1 MYRLFNGILVLAGL
15 VLVPAAAFA
24 QASIV
29 GTVKDASGAVLP
41 GVTVE
46 ASSPALIEKTRSVIS
61 NSTGQYSIEDL
72 RPGTYTVTFTLPGFT
87 TIKREGIEL
96 AGSFIATVNAD
107 LKVGG
112 VTETITVS
120 GEAPVVDVTSTR
132 NQQVISGQTIAEIPS
147 SRQYSAFTHLVPA
160 INVQQNDFSGS
171 NPALYSVFQI
181 HGGRRN
187 EGQVLVDGMSGGYQ
201 GMGVSGYVPEVGN
214 AQEVV
219 FSLSGGLG
227 EATTGGPQM
236 NIIPKQG
243 GNNFSG
249 SLFISGTGDSFQ
261 GSNLTPE
268 IMAQGLIAT
277 NSIGKLWDINPSF
290 GGPIVRDKLWF
301 FGTYRYQIS
310 RQNVASMWV
319 NRNAGD
325 PTKWTYDP
333 VLSEQAVADGN
344 WNNGSARIT
353 WQVTPRNKF
362 SVWSSVQYHCL
373 YCDGGGDGTGL
384 GFGGMIT
391 SPEATA
397 TNENHPSMLTQLSW
411 TSPYTNRLLLEA
423 NAQLGPYFWWG
434 SRQKN
439 SYDTTMIP
447 VQETG
452 GPFPNI
458 NYRAP
463 VGLGAGAWS
472 DHVGLT
478 NIVQGSA
485 SYITGS
491 HSMKVGFR
499 YHHNMSTF
507 PANFYNN
514 TLLRYTFTDGIPNQ
528 VLEYAEHASEQ
539 EQQQTMYALYAQD
552 RWTLNRLSVQGALRF
567 EHLSDF
573 FPEQRMGPNR
583 FLPTAV
589 IFPAEDGPLN
599 QKELM
604 PRVGASYDV
613 FGNGKTAVKFFLGR
627 YVTTFN
633 TVDEWANFSPAGI
646 NRFQSTDQRGWND
659 FTYPVGDPRRG
670 NYVPDC
676 NFLDPAANGECGL
689 GNPFFGKALPTNSI
703 DPAFVDGWNTREY
716 SWDLTTGVTQ
726 EVAPRVSLQV
736 DYVRRSWGN
745 LGAIVNDAWSASD
758 FDTFVY
764 NVPSDPRLPGGGG
777 YALTFRDVKPAKIQQ
792 ISNRL
797 TFADNV
803 GGAFN
808 KFNGVDV
815 TVNARLRN
823 VTIQGGTSTGNVVED
838 SCGVVTQNPEYY
850 IFGPWGG
857 TGGFLDTFLGGVGQ
871 WPQEFCHRESGWK
884 TNIKGLASY
893 TVPKID
899 VLVSGTFK
907 SLPYPGNEFPSV
919 QSQSLGGQA
928 LALFLGIPG
937 VDSTNLGRPLSSG
950 IPIQFLQIVKPG
962 TLYGD
967 RLSSIDLRFGKI
979 LRYGNS
985 RTAINFDVYNLFN
998 ANTTEVF
1005 QRSYSAP
1012 TPPGATPRSTYLDPL
1027 QIMSARFFKISA
1039 QLDF

>member
-1 MYRLFNGILVLAGL
+1 MMQRLLRVIVLTSVAL
-15 VLVPAAAFA
+15 MPATVFA

-29 GTVKDASGAVLP
+29 GTVRDASGAVLP

-46 ASSPALIEKTRSVIS
+46 ASSPALIEKARSVVT
-61 NSTGQYSIEDL
+61 NGVGQYSIEDL
-72 RPGTYTVTFTLPGFT
+72 RPGTYTVSFALSGFT
-87 TIKREGIEL
+87 TVKREGVQL

-112 VTETITVS
+112 VAETITVS
-120 GEAPVVDVTSTR
+120 GEAPIVDVTSAR
-132 NQQVISGQTIAEIPS
+132 NQQVISGQTVAEIPS
-147 SRQYSAFTHLVPA
+147 SRQYSAFTHLIPA
-160 INVQQNDFSGS
+160 INVQANDFSGS

-187 EGQVLVDGMSGGYQ
+187 EGQVLVDGMNGGYQ

-249 SLFISGTGDSFQ
+249 SFFISGTGDSFQ
-261 GSNLTPE
+261 GDNLTPE
-268 IMAQGLIAT
+268 IEAQGLKAT
-277 NSIGKLWDINPSF
+277 NSIKKLWDINPSG

-301 FGTYRYQIS
+301 FGTYRYQVS

-319 NRNAGD
+319 NKNAGN
-325 PTKWTYDP
+325 PNSWVYEP
-333 VLSEQAVADGN
+333 VLTEQAVADGN
-344 WNNGSARIT
+344 WNNGSGRLT
-353 WQVTPRNKF
+353 WQISPRNKF
-362 SVWSSVQYHCL
+362 SAWTSVQYHCL

-384 GFGGMIT
+384 GFGAAIS
-391 SPEATA
+391 SPEATQ

-439 SYDTTMIP
+439 SYDATTIQ
-447 VQETG
+447 VQDTG
-452 GPFPNI
+452 GAVPGI
-458 NYRAP
+458 NYRSSN
-463 VGLGAGAWS
+463 WS
-472 DHVGLT
+472 GHTGTT
-478 NIVQGSA
+478 NIFQGSA

-491 HSMKVGFR
+491 HSTKFGFR

-507 PANFYNN
+507 PKNFYNN
-514 TLLRYTFTDGIPNQ
+514 TQLKYTFDNGVPTNVTAFADQ
-528 VLEYAEHASEQ
+528 ASEQ
-539 EQQQTMYALYAQD
+539 EQQQTMFAFYAQD
-552 RWTLNRLSVQGALRF
+552 RWTINRLSVQAGLRF
-567 EHLSDF
+567 EHLSDY

-589 IFPAEDGPLN
+589 VFPAEDGPLN
-599 QKELM
+599 QKDLM
-604 PRVGASYDV
+604 PRIGASYDV
-613 FGNGKTAVKFFLGR
+613 FGNGKTAVKFFVGR

-633 TVDEWANFSPAGI
+633 TVDEWVNFSPAGLSKFVTSD
-646 NRFQSTDQRGWND
+646 NRGWTDANHD
-659 FTYPVGDPRRG
+659 FVA
-670 NYVPDC
+670 DC
-676 NFLDPAANGECGL
+676 NFLNPAANGECGPGSL
-689 GNPFFGKALPTNSI
+689 FFGKQTSPQTV

-716 SWDLTTGVTQ
+716 SWDLNAGITQ
-726 EVAPRVSLQV
+726 EIAPRVSVQV
-736 DYVRRSWGN
+736 DYVRRTWGN
-745 LGAIVNDAWSASD
+745 LPATINRAWTPAD
-758 FDTFVY
+758 FDTFVF
-764 NVPSDPRLPGGGG
+764 NVPQDSRLPGGGG
-777 YALTFRDVKPAKIQQ
+777 YPVTFRDIKPAKYQQ
-792 ISNRL
+792 VDNFL

-803 GGAFN
+803 GGATN
-808 KFNGVDV
+808 NFNGVDV

-823 VTIQGGTSTGNVVED
+823 VTLQGGTSTGNVVED
-838 SCGVVTQNPEYY
+838 GCGVVQAHPEFY

-857 TGGFLDTFLGGVGQ
+857 TETFGDTFLGGVAQ
-871 WPQEFCHRESGWK
+871 WPQQFCHRESGWK
-884 TNIKGLASY
+884 TNFKGLASY
-893 TVPKID
+893 TIPKID
-899 VLVSGTFK
+899 VLLSGTFR

-919 QSQSLGGQA
+919 QSQSLGGTA
-928 LALFLGIPG
+928 TGLFFGIPG
-937 VDSTNLGRPLSSG
+937 VDNTTLGRPLASG
-950 IPIQFLQIVKPG
+950 IPVEFLQIVEPG
-962 TLYGD
+962 KLYGD

-985 RTAINFDVYNLFN
+985 RTMINFDVYNLFN
-998 ANTTEVF
+998 SNTTEVF
-1005 QRSYSAP
+1005 QRTYSPP
-1012 TPPGATPRSTYLDPL
+1012 TTGTPRSTYLDPL

>member
-1 MYRLFNGILVLAGL
+1 MMMQRLLQVIGLTAVVLM
-15 VLVPAAAFA
+15 PATVFA

-29 GTVKDASGAVLP
+29 GTVRDASGAVLP

-46 ASSPALIEKTRSVIS
+46 ASSPALIEKARSVVS
-61 NSTGQYSIEDL
+61 SGTGQYAIEDL
-72 RPGTYTVTFTLPGFT
+72 RSGTYTVTFSLSGFT
-87 TIKREGIEL
+87 TVRREGVQL
-96 AGSFIATVNAD
+96 AGSFIATINAD

-112 VTETITVS
+112 VAETITVS
-120 GEAPVVDVTSTR
+120 GEAPIVDVTSAR
-132 NQQVISGQTIAEIPS
+132 NQQVISGQTVGEIPS
-147 SRQYSAFTHLVPA
+147 SRQYSALTHLIPA

-187 EGQVLVDGMSGGYQ
+187 EGQVLVDGMNGGYQ

-249 SLFISGTGDSFQ
+249 SIFLSGTGDAFQ

-268 IMAQGLIAT
+268 LTAQGLIAT
-277 NSIGKLWDINPSF
+277 NSIKKLWDINPSF
-290 GGPIVRDKLWF
+290 GGPIVRDKVWF

-319 NRNAGD
+319 NRNAGNPNSWSFD
-325 PTKWTYDP
+325 PILT
-333 VLSEQAVADGN
+333 EQAVADGN

-353 WQVTPRNKF
+353 WQVSPRNKF
-362 SVWSSVQYHCL
+362 SAWTSVQYHCL

-384 GFGGMIT
+384 GFGAAIS
-391 SPEATA
+391 SPEATQ

-439 SYDTTMIP
+439 AYDNSIIQ
-447 VQETG
+447 VQETA
-452 GPFPNI
+452 GPIPNI
-458 NYRAP
+458 VYRSAN
-463 VGLGAGAWS
+463 WS
-472 DHVGLT
+472 GHTGTT
-478 NIVQGSA
+478 NIFQGA
-485 SYITGS
+485 VSYITGS
-491 HSMKVGFR
+491 HSAKFGARFHKNV
-499 YHHNMSTF
+499 STF
-507 PANFYNN
+507 PKNYYND
-514 TLLRYTFTDGIPNQ
+514 TLLEYSFTNGVPTQ
-528 VLEYAEHASEQ
+528 VNAFADHASEQ
-539 EQQQTMYALYAQD
+539 EQHQTMIALYAQD
-552 RWTLNRLSVQGALRF
+552 RWTLNRLSVQAGLRF
-567 EHLSDF
+567 EHLGDY

-589 IFPAEDGPLN
+589 VFPAEDGPLS
-599 QKELM
+599 QKDLM
-604 PRVGASYDV
+604 PRLGATYDL
-613 FGNGKTAVKFFLGR
+613 FGNGKTALKFFVGR

-646 NRFQSTDQRGWND
+646 NRFQSSDQRGWTDTDAD
-659 FTYPVGDPRRG
+659 F
-670 NYVPDC
+670 VPDC
-676 NFLDPAANGECGL
+676 NFLNPAANGECGI
-689 GNPFFGKALPTNSI
+689 GNPFFGKALPTNSV
-703 DPAFVDGWNTREY
+703 DPAFVNGWNTREY
-716 SWDLTTGVTQ
+716 SWDLTAGITQ

-745 LGAIVNDAWSASD
+745 LQVIVNDALTPAD

-777 YALTFRDVKPAKIQQ
+777 YALTYRDVKPNKVQQ
-792 ISNRL
+792 ISNRT
-797 TFADNV
+797 TFADEV

-808 KFNGVDV
+808 RFNGVDV
-815 TVNARLRN
+815 TVNARLRA

-850 IFGPWGG
+850 IFSGWGG

-907 SLPYPGNEFPSV
+907 SVPYPGNEFPSV
-919 QSQSLGGQA
+919 QSQSLGGQV

-950 IPIQFLQIVKPG
+950 IPIQFLNIVEPG
-962 TLYGD
+962 ASYGD

-979 LRYGNS
+979 LRFGNS

-998 ANTTEVF
+998 SNTTEVY

-1012 TPPGATPRSTYLDPL
+1012 TAPGATPRSTYLDPL
-1027 QIMSARFFKISA
+1027 QIMSARFFKVSA
-1039 QLDF
+1039 QFDF

>member
-1 MYRLFNGILVLAGL
+1 MKMQRLLRVMILTAVALM
-15 VLVPAAAFA
+15 PAAAFA

-29 GTVKDASGAVLP
+29 GTVRDASGAVLP

-46 ASSPALIEKTRSVIS
+46 ASSPALIEKTRSVVS
-61 NSTGQYSIEDL
+61 SGTGQYAIEDL
-72 RPGTYTVTFTLPGFT
+72 RPGTYTVTFSLSGFT
-87 TIKREGIEL
+87 TVKREGIQL

-107 LKVGG
+107 LRVGG
-112 VTETITVS
+112 VAETIVVS
-120 GEAPVVDVTSTR
+120 GEAPVVDVTSAR
-132 NQQVISGQTIAEIPS
+132 NQQVISGQTVTEIPS
-147 SRQYSAFTHLVPA
+147 SRQYSAFTHLIPA

-187 EGQVLVDGMSGGYQ
+187 EGQVLVDGMNGGYQ

-249 SLFISGTGDSFQ
+249 SFFISGTGDKFQ
-261 GSNLTPE
+261 TGNLSADV
-268 IMAQGLIAT
+268 IAKGLRAT
-277 NSIGKLWDINPSF
+277 NSIKKLWDIHPSF
-290 GGPIVRDKLWF
+290 GGPIVRDKVWF
-301 FGTYRYQIS
+301 YGTYRYQVS

-333 VLSEQAVADGN
+333 ILTEQAVADGD
-344 WNNGSARIT
+344 WNNGSGRIT

-362 SVWSSVQYHCL
+362 SAWSSVQYHCL

-384 GFGGMIT
+384 GFGAMIT

-439 SYDTTMIP
+439 PYDRTMIP
-447 VQETG
+447 VQETA
-452 GPFPNI
+452 GPYPNI

-463 VGLGAGAWS
+463 VGLGGGAWS

-478 NIVQGSA
+478 NIFQGSV

-491 HSMKVGFR
+491 HSFKVGYR

-507 PANFYNN
+507 PANFYNDS
-514 TLLRYTFTDGIPNQ
+514 LLRYTFTGGVPSQ
-528 VLEYAEHASEQ
+528 VTAYVEHASEQ
-539 EQQQTMYALYAQD
+539 EQQQTMNAFYAQD
-552 RWTLNRLSVQGALRF
+552 RWTTGRLSVQGGLRF
-567 EHLSDF
+567 EHLSDY

-599 QKELM
+599 QKDLM
-604 PRVGASYDV
+604 PRFGASYDV
-613 FGNGKTAVKFFLGR
+613 FGNGKTALKFFMGR

-633 TVDEWANFSPAGI
+633 TVDEWASFSPAGI
-646 NRFQSTDQRGWND
+646 TRFQSTDTRGWND
-659 FTYPVGDPRRG
+659 SNG
-670 NYVPDC
+670 NYIPDC
-676 NFLDPAANGECGL
+676 NFLNPAANGECGL
-689 GNPFFGKALPTNSI
+689 GNPFFGKPLPQGAI
-703 DPAFVDGWNTREY
+703 DPSFVDGWNTREY
-716 SWDLTTGVTQ
+716 SWDLTAGVTQ
-726 EVAPRVSLQV
+726 EVAPRVSVQV

-745 LGAIVNDAWSASD
+745 LPATINRALTPAD
-758 FDTFVY
+758 FDTFVF
-764 NVPSDPRLPGGGG
+764 NVPQDSRLPGGGG
-777 YALTFRDVKPAKIQQ
+777 YALTFRDVKPAKAQQ
-792 ISNRL
+792 IDNYL

-803 GGAFN
+803 GGADN
-808 KFNGVDV
+808 RFNGVDV
-815 TVNARLRN
+815 TVNARLRD

-838 SCGVVTQNPEYY
+838 SCGVVTAHPEYY
-850 IFGPWGG
+850 IFSAWGG
-857 TGGFLDTFLGGVGQ
+857 TGGFLDTFLGGIGQ
-871 WPQEFCHRESGWK
+871 WPQQFCHRESGWK
-884 TNIKGLASY
+884 TNVKGLASY

-899 VLVSGTFK
+899 VLISGTFR

-919 QSQSLGGQA
+919 QSQSLGGQVIG
-928 LALFLGIPG
+928 FFRIPG
-937 VDSTNLGRPLSSG
+937 LEFLDNTTLGRPLSSG
-950 IPIQFLQIVKPG
+950 IPIQFLNIVEPG
-962 TLYGD
+962 KLYGD
-967 RLSSIDLRFGKI
+967 RLTSIDLRFGKI

-985 RTAINFDVYNLFN
+985 RTAINFDIYNLLN
-998 ANTTEVF
+998 SNTTEVF
-1005 QRSYSAP
+1005 QRSY
-1012 TPPGATPRSTYLDPL
+1012 TPPNSTPRSTYLDPL

-1039 QLDF
+1039 QFDF

>member
-1 MYRLFNGILVLAGL
+1 MQRLLRVIVLTSVAL
-15 VLVPAAAFA
+15 MPATAFA

-29 GTVKDASGAVLP
+29 GTVRDASGAVLP

-46 ASSPALIEKTRSVIS
+46 ATSPALIEKARSVVT
-61 NSTGQYSIEDL
+61 NGVGQYSIEDL
-72 RPGTYTVTFTLPGFT
+72 RSGTYTVSFALSGFT
-87 TIKREGIEL
+87 TVKREGIVL
-96 AGSFIATVNAD
+96 SGSFVATVNGD

-112 VTETITVS
+112 VAETITVS
-120 GEAPVVDVTSTR
+120 GEAPIVDVTSAR
-132 NQQVISGQTIAEIPS
+132 NQQVISGQTLTEIPS
-147 SRQYSAFTHLVPA
+147 SRNYSAFTHLVPA

-249 SLFISGTGDSFQ
+249 SFFISGTGDSFQ

-268 IMAQGLIAT
+268 IMAKGLTAT

-290 GGPIVRDKLWF
+290 GGPIVRDKVWF
-301 FGTYRYQIS
+301 YGTYRYQIS

-319 NRNAGD
+319 NRNAGN
-325 PTKWTYDP
+325 PNAWTYDP
-333 VLSEQAVADGN
+333 VLTEQAIADGN
-344 WNNGSARIT
+344 WNNGSGRIT

-362 SVWSSVQYHCL
+362 STWTSVQYHCL
-373 YCDGGGDGTGL
+373 YCEDGGDGTGL

-423 NAQLGPYFWWG
+423 NVQLGPYFWWG

-439 SYDTTMIP
+439 PFDQTMIP
-447 VQETG
+447 VQESAG
-452 GPFPNI
+452 RYPGI

-472 DHVGLT
+472 DHKGFT
-478 NIVQGSA
+478 NVVQGA
-485 SYITGS
+485 VSYITGS
-491 HSMKVGFR
+491 HSMKVGYR
-499 YHHNMSTF
+499 WHHNLSTF
-507 PANFYNN
+507 PANFYND
-514 TLLRYTFTDGIPNQ
+514 TGLRYTFTDGVPNQ
-528 VLEYAEHASEQ
+528 VLAYAEGGSQ
-539 EQQQTMYALYAQD
+539 QKQQQTMNAFYAQD

-567 EHLSDF
+567 EHLSDH

-589 IFPAEDGPLN
+589 IFPDQDGPLN
-599 QKELM
+599 QKDLM
-604 PRVGASYDV
+604 PRFGASYDV
-613 FGNGKTAVKFFLGR
+613 FGNGKTALKFFMGR

-633 TVDEWANFSPAGI
+633 TVDEWANYSPAGI
-646 NRFQSTDQRGWND
+646 TLFQSTDQRGWTDLDGD
-659 FTYPVGDPRRG
+659 FVA
-670 NYVPDC
+670 DC
-676 NFLDPAANGECGL
+676 NFLNPAANGECAQ
-689 GNPFFGKALPTNSI
+689 GNPFFGKTLPSNSI
-703 DPAFVDGWNTREY
+703 DSATVDGWNTREY

-736 DYVRRSWGN
+736 DYIRRSWGN
-745 LGAIVNDAWSASD
+745 LPAVINRALTPAD
-758 FDTFVY
+758 FDTFAY
-764 NVPSDPRLPGGGG
+764 NVPQDSRLPGGGG
-777 YALTFRDVKPAKIQQ
+777 YSLTFRDVKPAKAQQ
-792 ISNRL
+792 INNL
-797 TFADNV
+797 TTLADNV

-808 KFNGVDV
+808 RFNGVDI

-823 VTIQGGTSTGNVVED
+823 VTIQGGTSTGNVIED
-838 SCGVVTQNPEYY
+838 SCGVVTAHPEYY
-850 IFGPWGG
+850 IFSAWGG
-857 TGGFLDTFLGGVGQ
+857 TGGFLDTFLGGIGQ

-899 VLVSGTFK
+899 VLVSGTLK
-907 SLPYPGNEFPSV
+907 SLPMAGNEFPSI
-919 QSQSLGGQA
+919 QSQSLGGQT
-928 LALFLGIPG
+928 LGLFLGIPG

-962 TLYGD
+962 ELYGD
-967 RLSSIDLRFGKI
+967 RLTSIDLRFGKI
-979 LRYGNS
+979 LRFGNS

-998 ANTTEVF
+998 ENTTEVF
-1005 QRSYSAP
+1005 QRNYSAP
-1012 TPPGATPRSTYLDPL
+1012 TAPGVTPRSTYLDPL

-1039 QLDF
+1039 QFDF

>member
-1 MYRLFNGILVLAGL
+1 MMQRLLRVFVLTSVAL
-15 VLVPAAAFA
+15 MPATAFA

-29 GTVKDASGAVLP
+29 GTVRDASGAVLP

-46 ASSPALIEKTRSVIS
+46 ASSPALIEKTRSVVS
-61 NSTGQYSIEDL
+61 SGTGQYAIEDL
-72 RPGTYTVTFTLPGFT
+72 RPGIYTVTFSLSGFT
-87 TIKREGIEL
+87 TVRREGIQL
-96 AGSFIATVNAD
+96 AGSFIATINAD

-112 VTETITVS
+112 VAETITVS
-120 GEAPVVDVTSTR
+120 GEAPIVDVTSAR
-132 NQQVISGQTIAEIPS
+132 NQTVISGQTVSEIPS
-147 SRQYSAFTHLVPA
+147 SRQYSAFTHLIPA

-187 EGQVLVDGMSGGYQ
+187 EGQVLVDGMNGGYQ

-249 SLFISGTGDSFQ
+249 SFFISGTGDKFQ
-261 GSNLTPE
+261 GDNLDAE
-268 IMAQGLIAT
+268 VMAKGLTAT

-290 GGPIVRDKLWF
+290 GGPIVRDKVWF
-301 FGTYRYQIS
+301 FGTYRYQVS

-319 NRNAGD
+319 NRNAGN
-325 PTKWTYDP
+325 PNAWTYEP
-333 VLSEQAVADGN
+333 ILTEQAVADGD
-344 WNNGSARIT
+344 WNNGSGRIT
-353 WQVTPRNKF
+353 WQISPRNKF
-362 SVWSSVQYHCL
+362 SAWTSVQYHCL
-373 YCDGGGDGTGL
+373 YCNGGGDGTGL
-384 GFGGMIT
+384 GFGAAIS
-391 SPEATA
+391 SPEATQ

-439 SYDTTMIP
+439 SYDNTMIQ
-447 VQETG
+447 VQETA
-452 GPFPNI
+452 GPIPNI
-458 NYRAP
+458 VYRSSN
-463 VGLGAGAWS
+463 WS
-472 DHVGLT
+472 GHTGTT
-478 NIVQGSA
+478 NIFQGA
-485 SYITGS
+485 VSYITGS
-491 HSMKVGFR
+491 HSAKFGARFHKNV
-499 YHHNMSTF
+499 STF
-507 PANFYNN
+507 PKNYYND
-514 TLLRYTFTDGIPNQ
+514 TLLEYSFTNGVPTQ
-528 VLEYAEHASEQ
+528 VNAFADHASEQ
-539 EQQQTMYALYAQD
+539 EQHQTMIALYAQD
-552 RWTLNRLSVQGALRF
+552 RWTVNRLSVQAGLRF
-567 EHLSDF
+567 EHLGDY

-589 IFPAEDGPLN
+589 VFPAEDGPLN
-599 QKELM
+599 QKDLM
-604 PRVGASYDV
+604 PRVGATYDL
-613 FGNGKTAVKFFLGR
+613 FGNGKTALKFFIGR

-646 NRFQSTDQRGWND
+646 NKFQSSDQRGWTDIDGD
-659 FTYPVGDPRRG
+659 F
-670 NYVPDC
+670 VPDC
-676 NFLDPAANGECGL
+676 DFLNPAANGECGL

-703 DPAFVDGWNTREY
+703 DPAFVSGWNTREY
-716 SWDLTTGVTQ
+716 SWDLTAGITQ

-745 LGAIVNDAWSASD
+745 LPAIVNDALTAND
-758 FDTFVY
+758 FDTFVF
-764 NVPSDPRLPGGGG
+764 NAPSDPRLPGGGG
-777 YALTFRDVKPAKIQQ
+777 YALTFRDVKPDKVQQ

-797 TFADNV
+797 TFANEV

-808 KFNGVDV
+808 RFNGVDV

-823 VTIQGGTSTGNVVED
+823 VTIQGGTSTGNVIED
-838 SCGVVTQNPEYY
+838 SCGVVAENPEYY

-919 QSQSLGGQA
+919 QSQSLGGQV
-928 LALFLGIPG
+928 LGLFLGIPG

-950 IPIQFLQIVKPG
+950 IPIQFLNIVEPG
-962 TLYGD
+962 ALYGD
-967 RLSSIDLRFGKI
+967 RLTSIDLRLGKI
-979 LRYGNS
+979 LRFGNS
-985 RTAINFDVYNLFN
+985 RTAVNFDVYNLFN
-998 ANTTEVF
+998 SNTTEVF
-1005 QRSYSAP
+1005 QRNYTAP
-1012 TPPGATPRSTYLDPL
+1012 NSIPRSTYLDPL

-1039 QLDF
+1039 QFDF